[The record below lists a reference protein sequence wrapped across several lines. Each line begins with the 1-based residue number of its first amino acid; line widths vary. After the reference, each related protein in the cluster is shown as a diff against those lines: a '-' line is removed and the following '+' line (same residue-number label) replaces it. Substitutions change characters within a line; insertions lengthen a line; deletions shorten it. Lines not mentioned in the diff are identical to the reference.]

1 MGYALRLPLMSNVRA
16 HLRMFRV
23 LATLVIS
30 LPAMAV
36 DQTAAAEAQL
46 GSLFV
51 EDCVETQ
58 AKVCAERIP
67 AVRAA
72 WSSALTEWK
81 NRNKE
86 ELNEMRSL
94 SQQVAAILQRHGR
107 EGDFVAFRAQAVVLP
122 LHAIASYR
130 DQEAE
135 WFCER
140 LRSQLLDESMSA
152 RIFREARAAVAVT
165 IANAEPSSK

>member
-1 MGYALRLPLMSNVRA
+1 
-16 HLRMFRV
+16 
-23 LATLVIS
+23 
-30 LPAMAV
+30 
-36 DQTAAAEAQL
+36 
-46 GSLFV
+46 
-51 EDCVETQ
+51 
-58 AKVCAERIP
+58 
-67 AVRAA
+67 
-72 WSSALTEWK
+72 LTEWK

-122 LHAIASYR
+122 LYALASYR

-135 WFCER
+135 RFCER

-152 RIFREARAAVAVT
+152 RIFREARATVAAT
-165 IANAEPSSK
+165 IANAEPSLK